1 VVTWIF
7 VYSFLSNRRYS
18 KELVYFEITMSEDII
33 GELDRSIELLLN
45 SAHDLTNRMA
55 DKQRALEQARDLQ
68 QRANA
73 LVRALEQC
81 QGPLLNMPEEA
92 ATQVR
97 EFTNQTMALRD
108 YVRDRRPVEDRANR
122 VVNLSH
128 AMMTL
133 VDPIGSGAIRNI
145 KHVVYSIK
153 HVGDF
158 VRTLQP
164 KTLSKNK
171 TVAICGVYDTL
182 LETLGWMG
190 RAKLE
195 NDDRSQVLLTAAM
208 STYQGSMNM
217 ALSDKTESMHNP
229 APGGKRKVNGKPRG
243 RGAISAMTAPAPP
256 LLPVPKDLVV
266 AVGTVAPANEPL
278 PLPAPNPN
286 PTPTPKK
293 QMKQEPVV
301 TATHVDEEDDLPV
314 AKKTKALETRKV
326 KVKKEPKYSDDDQ
339 EEEQEELETPQKVR
353 SRWQDDSDDD

>member
-1 VVTWIF
+1 
-7 VYSFLSNRRYS
+7 
-18 KELVYFEITMSEDII
+18 MSDDII
-33 GELDRSIELLLN
+33 GELDRTIELLLN

-92 ATQVR
+92 ASQVR

-278 PLPAPNPN
+278 PLPAP
-286 PTPTPKK
+286 TPTPKK
-293 QMKQEPVV
+293 QVKQEPV
-301 TATHVDEEDDLPV
+301 TPTHVFKQPAAVDDEEDDLPV
-314 AKKTKALETRKV
+314 AKKTKASETKKV
-326 KVKKEPKYSDDDQ
+326 KVKKEPKYSDDDEQ
-339 EEEQEELETPQKVR
+339 EQEELETPQKVR